1 MVVDERKSAH
11 IRVAETSAYYALRCR
26 KASGG
31 SSSAARMAD
40 MMLTGRVYDAE
51 EGQAVGLSHYL
62 VPPGDGLERALELAR
77 RVAAN
82 APITNFAVLQAPPRT
97 PRRTRVQGSCWKR

>member
-1 MVVDERKSAH
+1 
-11 IRVAETSAYYALRCR
+11 
-26 KASGG
+26 
-31 SSSAARMAD
+31 

-97 PRRTRVQGSCWKR
+97 PRRTRVKGSCWKR